1 MATRE
6 LSSSVKMVHSLDVT
20 NITSD
25 TNTDGAAV
33 DTDGFNSI
41 TICVAS
47 GLGGGYTDGTF
58 TADIL
63 ECDTSGGSY
72 TAVTEA
78 GHRVEQSGT
87 VSLAADNT
95 VAWIGYVG
103 IKQFVKVRAVS
114 TSTSS
119 GANICGWVLLG
130 HPHNAPVT
138 AN

>member
-20 NITSD
+20 NITGD
-25 TNTDGAAV
+25 ENTDGAEV
-33 DTDGFNSI
+33 DTQGYNSI
-41 TICVAS
+41 TICCAS

-63 ECDTSGGSY
+63 ESDTSGGTF

-95 VAWIGYVG
+95 VAWIGYTG
-103 IKQFVKVRAVS
+103 IQQYVKVRVVS
-114 TSTSS
+114 TGTTS